1 MDIIL
6 ASGSPRRLD
15 ILRKNGIN
23 PIVMPTN
30 ADESLPPEA
39 NSACEVAEVLSS
51 RKAEE
56 CKLLLESTNV
66 LIIAADTIVV
76 LDECKKFNKFGIL
89 GKPAG
94 IEEARMMISAI
105 QGEKHEVITGCTLI
119 YLGSD
124 YCKKLSF
131 HDVTEVYCKVMS
143 DSEIEEYI
151 LSDEP
156 YDKAGGYGIQGE
168 FGKYIDHIVGDYD
181 NVVGLP
187 FNMLNDKLAVLL
199 ALPEA

>member
-1 MDIIL
+1 M
-6 ASGSPRRLD
+6 
-15 ILRKNGIN
+15 
-23 PIVMPTN
+23 
-30 ADESLPPEA
+30 
-39 NSACEVAEVLSS
+39 
-51 RKAEE
+51 
-56 CKLLLESTNV
+56 
-66 LIIAADTIVV
+66 
-76 LDECKKFNKFGIL
+76 
-89 GKPAG
+89 
-94 IEEARMMISAI
+94 
-105 QGEKHEVITGCTLI
+105 
-119 YLGSD
+119 GSD